1 MYSNIH
7 SCGIVGFHPTNVICS
22 DFRPP
27 IVIIVLNT
35 VMHLTCSGD
44 TMPNCLWRGPQVGTA
59 TTVPIICVGGH
70 ASAVALV
77 GCGGPGELQA
87 RPPRLLMSPW
97 PSSRL
102 FIRSVH
108 SGFNFRRPCQHALIL
123 EVGPTTVRPTNQNKN
138 TGSTRVL
145 LRLVCRVEL
154 APGGLA
160 WSRTLAPLLQNK
172 TEISLFHSW
181 LIFFRF

>member
-1 MYSNIH
+1 MCHYIILHVLLRSLLFLKRTRSSTFFI
-7 SCGIVGFHPTNVICS
+7 
-22 DFRPP
+22 P
-27 IVIIVLNT
+27 ISHV
-35 VMHLTCSGD
+35 
-44 TMPNCLWRGPQVGTA
+44 RY
-59 TTVPIICVGGH
+59 GH

-77 GCGGPGELQA
+77 GCGGPGELQD
-87 RPPRLLMSPW
+87 RPPRLQMSPR

-102 FIRSVH
+102 LIRSVH
-108 SGFNFRRPCQHALIL
+108 SGFNFRRPYQHALIL
-123 EVGPTTVRPTNQNKN
+123 EVGPTTVRPTNQNKD

-181 LIFFRF
+181 LIFFRFSFMYSIIVYSFFLRRARQRDAH